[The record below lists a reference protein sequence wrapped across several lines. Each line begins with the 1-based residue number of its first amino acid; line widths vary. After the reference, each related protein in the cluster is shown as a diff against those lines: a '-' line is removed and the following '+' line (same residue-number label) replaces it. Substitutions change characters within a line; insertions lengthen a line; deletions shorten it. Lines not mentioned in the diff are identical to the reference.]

1 MAANKAT
8 EAVAETELEKASAKK
23 ETTTKK
29 TSTKKTAAKTEDGKE
44 EAPKKSTT
52 KKAASKKGEPEV
64 TVTIQ
69 YQHKEIVTTEVL
81 EAAKKAFTEANPDV
95 EIKTM
100 DIYVK
105 PEEGVAYYAVN
116 GQGSGDYKITL

>member
-1 MAANKAT
+1 MAAKKAT

-29 TSTKKTAAKTEDGKE
+29 TSTKKAAAK
-44 EAPKKSTT
+44 KS
-52 KKAASKKGEPEV
+52 EPEV

>member
-1 MAANKAT
+1 MAAKKAT
-8 EAVAETELEKASAKK
+8 ETVAETELEKASAKK

-29 TSTKKTAAKTEDGKE
+29 TSTKKAAAKTEEGKE

-52 KKAASKKGEPEV
+52 KKTASKKSEPQV

-81 EAAKKAFTEANPDV
+81 EAAKKEFTEANPDV

>member
-1 MAANKAT
+1 MAAKKAT

-44 EAPKKSTT
+44 EAPKKS
-52 KKAASKKGEPEV
+52 ASKKGEPEV

-81 EAAKKAFTEANPDV
+81 EAAKKAFTEANPDI